1 MIDSNNMQITLAYN
15 LIDISHEQLI
25 LMNVSIKENKYKC
38 LYICL
43 YMKYARFLRHKR
55 FVKRWKKCL
64 FAERVHEKFGRVLRY
79 FP

>member
-38 LYICL
+38 AYIWNMHESCVTYDL
-43 YMKYARFLRHKR
+43 LSDG
-55 FVKRWKKCL
+55 KKCL
-64 FAERVHEKFGRVLRY
+64 FAKREFMRNSVVC
-79 FP
+79 